1 MKLKVTLVGVAV
13 AALAFAGCG
22 GKGETS
28 GKTVKVPCA
37 VTWTR
42 TGILVK
48 PGQKLSLT
56 VRGELRGGQWRFG
69 PEGTAE
75 HPEWAR
81 YSLVPEWPHLAVIGK
96 VGEDG
101 DPFLVGKEF
110 SGTIVR
116 GGELYLGINDLD
128 AENNDGS
135 FEATVVL
142 Q

>member
-1 MKLKVTLVGVAV
+1 MRLKVTLVWVFV
-13 AALAFAGCG
+13 AALVPVGCG
-22 GKGETS
+22 GKEKNP

-37 VTWTR
+37 ATWTN
-42 TGILVK
+42 TGIAVK
-48 PGQKLSLT
+48 PGQRLHLT
-56 VRGELRGGQWRFG
+56 VQGELRGGQWRFG

-135 FEATVVL
+135 FEVTVIL
-142 Q
+142 E

>member
-1 MKLKVTLVGVAV
+1 MRFWVALVCFLV
-13 AALAFAGCG
+13 AALTLASCG
-22 GKGETS
+22 KKELKA

-37 VTWTR
+37 VTWTK
-42 TGILVK
+42 TGIAVK
-48 PGQKLSLT
+48 PGQRLNLT
-56 VRGELRGGQWRFG
+56 VQGELRGGQWRFG

-110 SGTIVR
+110 SGTVVKS
-116 GGELYLGINDLD
+116 GELYLGINDLD

-135 FEATVVL
+135 FEVTVVL
-142 Q
+142 E

>member
-1 MKLKVTLVGVAV
+1 MRLRVTLVWVAV
-13 AALAFAGCG
+13 AALATVGCG
-22 GKGETS
+22 GKQEKS

-37 VTWTR
+37 ATWTK
-42 TGILVK
+42 TDITVK
-48 PGQKLSLT
+48 PGQRLSLT
-56 VRGELRGGQWRFG
+56 VQGELRGGQWRFG

-101 DPFLVGKEF
+101 DPFLVGKAF

-116 GGELYLGINDLD
+116 GGELFLGINDLD
-128 AENNDGS
+128 AENNEGS
-135 FEATVVL
+135 FEVTVVL
-142 Q
+142 E

>member
-1 MKLKVTLVGVAV
+1 MSRKGTLAC
-13 AALAFAGCG
+13 AFIALLVLGGCG
-22 GKGETS
+22 GKKEKS
-28 GKTVKVPCA
+28 GKTVKLPCA
-37 VTWTR
+37 VTWTK
-42 TGILVK
+42 TDIVVK

-56 VRGELRGGQWRFG
+56 VRGELRGGEWRFG

-110 SGTIVR
+110 SGTTVR

-135 FEATVVL
+135 FEVTVVL